1 MSQSFTLNGRR
12 YFFSLTGMNK
22 LYRLQEIIPFKGELK
37 MLSFN
42 ITWEEARKRKPGAE
56 LCLGLLQ
63 LFSKALDFV
72 Q

>member
-1 MSQSFTLNGRR
+1 MSQSFTLNGRG
-12 YFFSLTGMNK
+12 YFFSLAGMNK
-22 LYRLQEIIPFKGELK
+22 LFRLQEIILLKGDLK
-37 MLSFN
+37 ELSFN
-42 ITWEEARKRKPGAE
+42 IRWEEARKRKPGAE